1 MAIVNKNPE
10 YFLTI
15 AKEGNIS
22 KAADI
27 LYVSQSYL
35 SQYISKLESSFDV
48 KLFDRSKTPIE
59 LTEAGK
65 IYFNYLQANNQLYSK
80 LTSDFDALNQERAN
94 TLNLGIA
101 PWRGS
106 TMLPD
111 ILPLFIEKNKNVQIY
126 LHEHPARQL
135 FDLIEKNIVD
145 FAVMNVSLDEH
156 SAVNIE
162 FIKYEKIMLVG
173 NKNNPLTKKLTEI
186 EARKETIDIRLLED
200 ECFILMKEGMSC
212 EEWIYNYLDNI
223 HFSPAKRIVTSSKAT
238 ACNLVAQNM
247 GFSFIPDGGI
257 RWSAGTKELKFFDL
271 QSNDLIAPL
280 AAVYKK
286 NTYLSNV
293 ARKFIDIMKEYYL
306 KDFKS

>member
-135 FDLIEKNIVD
+135 FDLIR
-145 FAVMNVSLDEH
+145 S
-156 SAVNIE
+156 
-162 FIKYEKIMLVG
+162 
-173 NKNNPLTKKLTEI
+173 TI
-186 EARKETIDIRLLED
+186 EA
-200 ECFILMKEGMSC
+200 
-212 EEWIYNYLDNI
+212 
-223 HFSPAKRIVTSSKAT
+223 
-238 ACNLVAQNM
+238 
-247 GFSFIPDGGI
+247 DGYF
-257 RWSAGTKELKFFDL
+257 R
-271 QSNDLIAPL
+271 
-280 AAVYKK
+280 
-286 NTYLSNV
+286 
-293 ARKFIDIMKEYYL
+293 R
-306 KDFKS
+306 

>member
-59 LTEAGK
+59 LTEAGR
-65 IYFNYLQANNQLYSK
+65 IYYNYLQASNQLYSK
-80 LTSDFDALNQERAN
+80 LTADFDALNHERAN
-94 TLNLGIA
+94 TLNLGIP
-101 PWRGS
+101 PWRGA
-106 TMLPD
+106 TMLPE
-111 ILPLFIEKNKNVQIY
+111 ILPIFAEKNKNVQIH
-126 LHEHPARQL
+126 LHEYSARQL
-135 FDLIEKNIVD
+135 YDLIEKNIVEV
-145 FAVMNVSLDEH
+145 AIMNVSLGEH
-156 SAVNIE
+156 DIVGTE
-162 FIKYEKIMLVG
+162 LIKYEKILLIT
-173 NKNNPLTKKLTEI
+173 NKNNPWTKKLKEI
-186 EARKETIDIRLLED
+186 EARKEIVDINILSD
-200 ECFILMKEGMSC
+200 ECFILMKEGMAC
-212 EEWIYNYLDNI
+212 AEWIYKYLEKI
-223 HFSPAKRIVTSSKAT
+223 RFSPAKRIVTSSKAT

-247 GFSFIPDGGI
+247 GFSFMPEGGI
-257 RWSAGTKELKFFDL
+257 HWSAGIKDLEFFDL

-293 ARKFIDIMKEYYL
+293 ARKFIDIVKEYY
-306 KDFKS
+306 KNEFPI